1 MASRKHQSAKKTP
14 RYPNYQKRAAS
25 ENKAERL
32 INQAILKVSDEQLR
46 QVHGDENQRKQFIS
60 DVEFHFQRTRPT
72 KLFIDQNPNII
83 EIMGKEAAEDRKY
96 HFNLTLS
103 QFSLIFKSSNLFLR
117 KNNATNT
124 RNSSL

>member
-1 MASRKHQSAKKTP
+1 MTQIAEKVA
-14 RYPNYQKRAAS
+14 RYPNYRKRAAS

-83 EIMGKEAAEDRKY
+83 EIMGKEAATDRKY

-103 QFSLIFKSSNLFLR
+103 QFSLIFKVLICFLR